1 VIVFYELQSLYN
13 ETGQQLII
21 LMSEKIPRHI
31 AIIMDGN
38 GRWAKKNGLSRIEGH
53 RRGAA
58 AIDDVV
64 EAAMDLHVSYLTL
77 YAFSEENWK
86 RPHDEVKALMNLLR
100 MYLIDKRQKMIS
112 KGIRFMVIGDA
123 KMLSSELQQEVK
135 TTINAT
141 SLGNKMTMIV
151 ALSYGSRQEICR
163 SVNRMISSGI
173 KQVTVEAITDNLD
186 TKGIP
191 DPDLLIRTSGENRI
205 SNFLLWQLAYT
216 ELYFSNIPWPEFD
229 KEQLVLAIQEYQRRE
244 RRFGMISEQLS

>member
-1 VIVFYELQSLYN
+1 
-13 ETGQQLII
+13 
-21 LMSEKIPRHI
+21 
-31 AIIMDGN
+31 
-38 GRWAKKNGLSRIEGH
+38 
-53 RRGAA
+53 
-58 AIDDVV
+58 
-64 EAAMDLHVSYLTL
+64 
-77 YAFSEENWK
+77 
-86 RPHDEVKALMNLLR
+86 
-100 MYLIDKRQKMIS
+100 
-112 KGIRFMVIGDA
+112 MVIGDA